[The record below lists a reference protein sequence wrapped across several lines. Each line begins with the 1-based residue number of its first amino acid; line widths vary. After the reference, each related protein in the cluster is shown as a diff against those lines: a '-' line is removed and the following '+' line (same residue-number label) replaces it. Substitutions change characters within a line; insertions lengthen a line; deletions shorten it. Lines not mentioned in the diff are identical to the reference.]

1 MTDLLARILQQ
12 QQEAAEQGFDW
23 PDQAPLWD
31 KLAEEV
37 AELRADAHDPQRASE
52 ELGDVLF
59 MALNIAR
66 HLQLDPAR
74 ALEGAGA
81 RFAERFEHVMA
92 EPSALP
98 PQGHPDRL
106 TVMEMRWQE
115 AKRKP

>member
-1 MTDLLARILQQ
+1 MTDLLKHVLRQQ
-12 QQEAAEQGFDW
+12 QTAAEQGFDW

-31 KLAEEV
+31 KLAEEI
-37 AELRADAHDPQRASE
+37 AELRADAHDPKRAEE

-59 MALNIAR
+59 MVLNISR

-74 ALEGAGA
+74 ALEGAAA

-98 PQGHPDRL
+98 PMGHPDRL
-106 TVMEMRWQE
+106 VVMEARWQE
-115 AKRKP
+115 AKHKP